1 MTRKIIIALALL
13 LAVDTASAVRVIEL
27 VERAVE
33 LTLDELTL
41 PSGSGSTIS
50 FSECASCGISTHR
63 LTDQTVYQANRQTLP
78 LAEFLAVAE
87 EIRNAPNASIAV
99 ATVYL
104 DIATGRVTR
113 IEVRE

>member
-1 MTRKIIIALALL
+1 MTRKILVTLALL

-33 LTLDELTL
+33 LTLAELSL
-41 PSGSGSTIS
+41 PSGDGTTIN

-63 LTDQTVYQANRQTLP
+63 LTDSTEYQVNRQKLP
-78 LAEFLAVAE
+78 LAQFLAAATEV
-87 EIRNAPNASIAV
+87 RNGPNGEIAV